1 MRSFW
6 FHYNKP
12 ESRKT
17 GKTQITIHYMDA
29 CHIVDNLECS
39 VPIKGRLRKSQP
51 FWVIAGKANSITM
64 KDGVAH
70 IN

>member
-1 MRSFW
+1 MKAFW

-12 ESRKT
+12 ESRKC
-17 GKTQITIHYMDA
+17 GKTQITIHYLGS

-39 VPIKGRLRKSQP
+39 VPIKGRLRKAQP
-51 FWVIAGKANSITM
+51 FWVIAGKANSIIM
-64 KDGVAH
+64 KNGVAY